1 MQANCRAKVSSYE
14 TIVSYPYRSYFL
26 HDMDFTNEYPN
37 TMDTTISEMGG
48 ALR

>member
-1 MQANCRAKVSSYE
+1 MRDHSILSCE